1 MNASFTRIALVAA
14 PIALLA
20 GIHPAA
26 AVGGLAPMEEE
37 PNKGNVLAA
46 APIEVTME
54 FGADIVP
61 ATSGFTVTDEHGKAA
76 GVEGSKVS
84 KTDKRMLTMGLKQ
97 PLDAGVY
104 TVAWHAVSPDGQKN
118 QGSYNFTVQ
127 HGAAMHA
134 LGKGT

>member
-1 MNASFTRIALVAA
+1 MTIFFTRIALLAA

-20 GIHPAA
+20 GVHPAA
-26 AVGGLAPMEEE
+26 AIGGLAPREEE
-37 PNKGNVLAA
+37 PNKGNTLPAGPA
-46 APIEVTME
+46 EVSIE
-54 FGADIVP
+54 FGADIDP
-61 ATSGFTVTDEHGKAA
+61 GKSGFTVTDAHGGKA

-104 TVAWHAVSPDGQKN
+104 TVAWHARSPSGQTN
-118 QGSYNFTVQ
+118 HGSYTFTVQ